1 MTDRKLIL
9 TELIAAR
16 LRAEGLPTRPG
27 QFVDELRPLAR
38 EILDRDEAPVMVSD
52 ERPTASP
59 QSPWEGFGW
68 MSGKWV
74 AVWYDGTT
82 WRRNNST
89 GNDVTLTITYWRQ
102 LQAP

>member
-1 MTDRKLIL
+1 MTDRKQIL
-9 TELIAAR
+9 LELCAAR
-16 LRAEGLPTRPG
+16 LSVDGLPSSPA

-38 EILDRDEAPVMVSD
+38 EILDRDEAPVLVTD

-59 QSPWEGFGW
+59 ATPWEGYGW
-68 MSGKWV
+68 VGGKWI

-82 WRRNNST
+82 WRRNNS
-89 GNDVTLTITYWRQ
+89 GGADVTATITYWRL